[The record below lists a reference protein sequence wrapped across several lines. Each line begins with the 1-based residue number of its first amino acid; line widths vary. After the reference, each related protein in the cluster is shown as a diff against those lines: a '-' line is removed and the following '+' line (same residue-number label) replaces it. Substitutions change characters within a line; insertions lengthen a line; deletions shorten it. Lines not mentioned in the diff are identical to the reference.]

1 MKAEDYKS
9 ISTEKPKRKG
19 KLSTSKRLMLAA
31 AQEWKLITSPK
42 LCEAYSSKT
51 EWAKKLIPKLKKEAE
66 APKKKKSLDKHTLQA
81 SATQ

>member
-1 MKAEDYKS
+1 MKAEDYRS

-31 AQEWKLITSPK
+31 SQERKSITSPK

-51 EWAKKLIPKLKKEAE
+51 EWAKNLIPKLKKETE
-66 APKKKKSLDKHTLQA
+66 ASGRKRKA
-81 SATQ
+81 